1 LSFKVEEIKKDGFE
15 ATVGT
20 LICDNTNL
28 KMSEIII
35 RPSDRDNYIEARWE
49 NEKLPTSGTH
59 FVKGNLSCSP
69 IETPTQKTAI
79 IKSVVINKDDK
90 QINRLVVKKI

>member
-1 LSFKVEEIKKDGFE
+1 MSFKVEQLKKEGFE
-15 ATVGT
+15 ATIGT
-20 LICDNTNL
+20 LICDNTGL
-28 KMSEIII
+28 KMAEIII
-35 RPSDRDNYIEARWE
+35 RSSDMDNYIEARWQ

-59 FVKGNLSCSP
+59 LVKGKLSCSP

-79 IKSVVINKDDK
+79 IKSVVISKDDK